1 MPEDTIDYIGD
12 ELDLFKNATNWKSYF
27 SGKLSPYISGHVLE
41 VGAGIGI
48 NTPFLCRKE
57 TSAKVDSWTLL
68 EPDPHLAAR
77 IPKSLP
83 GDLAIETKVI
93 NGTITSAREQIYD
106 TIIYIDV
113 MEHIEH
119 SHKEVALAKEHLS
132 KDGRLIILA
141 PAFNWLY
148 NAFDKRIG
156 HFRRY
161 DKAVLRSEIDGRLAE
176 EKLFYLDSIGLLASV
191 ANKLFLHKSLPSH
204 KDIHFW
210 DKKLLP
216 LSKVCDPVIGY
227 AFGKSLIGIYKNQ

>member
-1 MPEDTIDYIGD
+1 MPENTIDYIGD

-48 NTPFLCRKE
+48 NTPFLCGKDA
-57 TSAKVDSWTLL
+57 SANVHSWTLL
-68 EPDPHLAAR
+68 EPDPELSGR
-77 IPKSLP
+77 IPESLP

-93 NGTITSAREQIYD
+93 NGTIASVGQQIFD

-119 SHKEVALAKEHLS
+119 SLEEVALAKERLS
-132 KDGRLIILA
+132 QDGRLIILA

-161 DKAVLRSEIDGRLAE
+161 NKTIMRSEIDGRLVE

-204 KDIHFW
+204 KDIHIW

-216 LSKVCDPVIGY
+216 LSKICDPVFGY